1 MPLDKLVKTDYQ
13 RAFILCFHSKHNVG
27 GGGGG
32 RRSRGSYFPYI
43 LLNDNPSERNP
54 NNVFTTGKAISNGVA
69 SGVVH

>member
-1 MPLDKLVKTDYQ
+1 MLRLIINVLLFYD
-13 RAFILCFHSKHNVG
+13 FIENTMRG
-27 GGGGG
+27 GGGGER

-43 LLNDNPSERNP
+43 LLNENPSERNP

>member
-1 MPLDKLVKTDYQ
+1 MLRLIINVLLFY
-13 RAFILCFHSKHNVG
+13 AFIENTMRG
-27 GGGGG
+27 GR

-43 LLNDNPSERNP
+43 LLNENPSERNP

>member
-1 MPLDKLVKTDYQ
+1 MLRLIINVLLFY
-13 RAFILCFHSKHNVG
+13 AFIENTMWAGL
-27 GGGGG
+27 G

-43 LLNDNPSERNP
+43 LLNENPSERNP

>member
-1 MPLDKLVKTDYQ
+1 MLSLKTQ
-13 RAFILCFHSKHNVG
+13 CGGGGGGVG

-32 RRSRGSYFPYI
+32 GGRRRSRGSYFPYI
-43 LLNDNPSERNP
+43 LLNENPSERNP